1 MKILVVGGTRF
12 FGIPMVRQL
21 LADGHDVTIATRGNA
36 DNPFRDHT
44 RQIIMN
50 RLDYESVNRA
60 LSGKHYDVIIDKI
73 AYCSN
78 DVKNLLENVNCNKY
92 IQMSSCAV
100 YSKDHENIKED
111 EFIPENEELVW
122 KDRDEDYAEG
132 KRQAERAA
140 LYYLDPSR
148 CVFVRYP
155 VVMGPNDYTGRLKFY
170 VDHIQTGKPLYVDD
184 MDRAMAYIHEEEAGE
199 FIAHLVNKD
208 LSGPVN
214 GSSLGMISPKDMIS
228 YIEDRSGKK
237 AVIDNAGDPAP
248 YNGASD
254 NISYDLS
261 KALSSAFGF
270 SNIEDW
276 IFGLIKTLLTFPTIP
291 IQ

>member
-12 FGIPMVRQL
+12 FGIPMIKKL
-21 LADGHDVTIATRGNA
+21 LANGHDVTIATRGNA
-36 DNPFRDHT
+36 GNPFHDHT
-44 RQIIMN
+44 KQIIMN
-50 RLDYESVNRA
+50 RLEYESVKQA
-60 LSGKHYDVIIDKI
+60 LSGKQYDVIIDKI

-78 DVKNLLENVNCNKY
+78 DVKNLLENVKCEKY

-122 KDRDEDYAEG
+122 KDRDEDYPEG

-140 LYYLDPSR
+140 LYYLDPSQ

-170 VDHIQTGKPLYVDD
+170 IEHVQTCKPMYVDD
-184 MDRAMAYIHEEEAGE
+184 IDRSMSYIHEDEAGE

-208 LSGPVN
+208 ISGPVN
-214 GSSLGMISPKDMIS
+214 GSSLGMISPKEMIS
-228 YIEDRSGKK
+228 YIEKRSGKK
-237 AVIDNAGDPAP
+237 TVLDDAGDPAP
-248 YNGASD
+248 YNGASA
-254 NISYDLS
+254 NTSYDLK
-261 KALSSAFGF
+261 KAGSTGFRF
-270 SNIEDW
+270 SNIDEW
-276 IFGLIKTLLTFPTIP
+276 IYDLMGNKL
-291 IQ
+291 

>member
-12 FGIPMVRQL
+12 FGIPMVRRL

-100 YSKDHENIKED
+100 YSNDHENIKED
-111 EFIPENEELVW
+111 EFIPENEKLVW
-122 KDRDEDYAEG
+122 KDRDEDYPEG
-132 KRQAERAA
+132 KRQAERVA
-140 LYYLDPSR
+140 LYYLDPPR

-170 VDHIQTGKPLYVDD
+170 VDHIQTGKPMYVDD

-199 FIAHLVNKD
+199 FIAHLINKD
-208 LSGPVN
+208 INGPVN

-228 YIEDRSGKK
+228 YIEKRSGKK
-237 AVIDNAGDPAP
+237 AVLDDAGDPAP

-261 KALSSAFGF
+261 KALSTDFRF
-270 SNIEDW
+270 SNIDEW
-276 IFGLIKTLLTFPTIP
+276 IYDLMGNKL
-291 IQ
+291 